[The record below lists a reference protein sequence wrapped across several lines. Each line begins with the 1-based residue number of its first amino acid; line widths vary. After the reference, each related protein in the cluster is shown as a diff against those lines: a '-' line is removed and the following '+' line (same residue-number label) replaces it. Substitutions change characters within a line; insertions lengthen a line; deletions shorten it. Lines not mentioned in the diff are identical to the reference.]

1 MQEVLLSMITK
12 KDLAKAL
19 EGVNVDI
26 PVNDK
31 DVSITELL
39 EDSLHLV
46 SLLVQLEVEFNIE
59 FTDDELNDD
68 ILLSANH
75 LLEVINGKV
84 ADN

>member
-1 MQEVLLSMITK
+1 MITK